1 MIGLGLQLTTGCSLG
16 MFGDGKDKALRENS
30 GYRQVNAACAQMSLT
45 NPTLDVKTTREL
57 LDCFNSNGALQ
68 ELATLVGKLDDA
80 RLEPI
85 VSAINKYILNDS
97 KILYQLEETHQTL
110 VDAGVLDRT
119 LFQVGRLLENDE
131 FVASLVALLQDGY
144 FASTTLHVVGR
155 NPDKKLLRAFERVST
170 KITPETIPGTLNAA
184 LTLAE
189 SRSFKALQ
197 DHFKTERPS
206 RRSLN
211 EITDHLLA
219 YLQEPNQVALGREFI
234 NSLISHDLFKI
245 FDTFVGTEPEELR
258 TGVPKI
264 AAILDSMLQPYSDGH
279 QDLVLDGLTSLLH
292 YSHKKLPCLQGG
304 ALIPDPAAFVLSE
317 LSRKKRTPED
327 AASFI
332 KRENHLTLASMSSF
346 CAYPPQLSEY
356 YPYLMRLA
364 DHSSIGLIAEL
375 MRIASDPDR
384 TLNLQRPMLK
394 LMIDILADTGN
405 GLNGGPAEDSAGF
418 KHLTPLLDELNGRK
432 AWNNLFLVVSL
443 IRLEHREDL
452 IELLKFVIEP
462 TQTLDNGSLY
472 DVLTDVLSRTKKQ
485 SLYNFVRSLRHFM
498 NANEP
503 ILVPALRDLRS
514 AYYINDVH
522 PLFDILHRFLAEST
536 KNEAVFNTVF
546 EISDMP
552 EFQPAVA
559 LFSRM
564 SKDGRLKDLLGAIFT
579 IFHKFA
585 REGATPIQRL
595 NEPPFSA
602 QRRHDLTSADL
613 VMFEN
618 SPVTAPE
625 TVPACSRI
633 DLGKKLS
640 DVEDPGFADLLENFL
655 SCVNGDQK
663 HSEITESIRFLQNTK
678 TESGH
683 SYLAL
688 PVEMLKTL
696 TLNQPEFEY
705 LVHSWLRSSSV
716 ENSSHRSRFDR
727 LLSAAP
733 YWLTGDGEA
742 LRDPLRPL
750 INLAGYLVENGE
762 VRAKLRHLEAFLA
775 SDLVLRN
782 PDFPDLMIYGEKL
795 LDQKPEPTPIPKP
808 EYNDEVREQIRRS
821 LRSYCDPSSDQDG
834 KVQEIIEDYEHAIT
848 GWDLDPKGRPRRSW
862 TFKEFQDRLEPA
874 LQKLGDPTQSAEDKP
889 LLDSIFE
896 FARYFTLGSGPSTR
910 ERHYRIEELESWLLN
925 HSNDYRAIPYYY
937 QTESQ
942 PGVYEFESRP
952 RIRLVNT
959 LDRLELLLV
968 NADFIAPLLNK
979 NFGLQFTA
987 QIAEAWKDEER
998 EIWPAQIQ
1006 NKFRNKNPQ
1015 TLAEALKDIESTQ
1028 KLFEKI
1034 IGMPKMPKC
1043 RSEMGLRFS
1052 EFQNG
1057 ISDDMALIT
1066 EFLTKE
1072 GLSWQQFAELKK
1084 LLNTKP
1090 LKARLFNIR
1099 QMISVLRENLPEP
1112 GETRS
1117 GIGMKLLRD
1126 LFFELYYSTPAEFRN
1141 PKAGDRNHLSLA
1153 LLGVKMGATRQ
1164 AGRLLRP
1171 FKEAASSSDAPDPSL
1186 KTVLSALIEGAT
1198 AREENSAPFVQ
1209 NITRTFLHQPKHELL
1224 WKILGELFAALDDG
1238 IAPQLRQFAYY
1249 ALASAKNL
1257 DIIPAALRTASPLFD
1272 ENLDYFTARSRNIGK
1287 ALRSKRAADLV
1298 QALYEDPDLDDKEKL
1313 RRLLFGALADS
1324 SLATDALALVRQIDL
1339 NPEAKDFWTKF
1350 VENVD
1355 LVTSN
1360 RDYQALELDQALRP
1374 ILDFFEEKP
1383 LDPYNPHAISAAKE
1397 IRLHLAARILEGDL
1411 EQFLI
1416 LARNHPDDFYR
1427 VLIALSHSIESKEL
1441 PDFFALIRRGLS
1453 DAP

>member
-45 NPTLDVKTTREL
+45 NPSLDVKTTREL

-68 ELATLVGKLDDA
+68 ELATLVGRLDDA

-85 VSAINKYILNDS
+85 VSAVNKYILNDS
-97 KILYQLEETHQTL
+97 KVLYQLEETHRTL
-110 VDAGVLDRT
+110 VDAGILDRT
-119 LFQVGRLLENDE
+119 LFQIGRLLENDE

-144 FASTTLHVVGR
+144 FASTTLHIAGR
-155 NPDKKLLRAFERVST
+155 NPDKKLLRAFEKVST
-170 KITPETIPGTLNAA
+170 KITPETIPGTLNAS

-197 DHFKTERPS
+197 DHFRTEQPS

-211 EITDHLLA
+211 EITDHFLA
-219 YLQEPNQVALGREFI
+219 YLQEPNHVALGRELI

-258 TGVPKI
+258 TGIPKI
-264 AAILDSMLQPYSDGH
+264 AAILDSVLQPYSGKP
-279 QDLVLDGLTSLLH
+279 QDLILDGLTSLLH
-292 YSHKKLPCLQGG
+292 YSHKKLPCLEGG

-317 LSRKKRTPED
+317 FSRKKRSPED

-332 KRENHLTLASMSSF
+332 KRENHLTLASMNSLCS
-346 CAYPPQLSEY
+346 YPPQLSEY
-356 YPYLMRLA
+356 YPYLIRLA
-364 DHSSIGLIAEL
+364 DRSSIGLIAEL
-375 MRIASDPDR
+375 MRIASDSDR
-384 TLNLQRPMLK
+384 TLDLQRPMLK

-405 GLNGGPAEDSAGF
+405 GLNGGPAEDSAGV
-418 KHLTPLLDELNGRK
+418 KHLTPLLDELNGRN

-443 IRLEHREDL
+443 IRLEYREDL
-452 IELLKFVIEP
+452 IEILKFAVEP
-462 TQTLDNGSLY
+462 TQTLDNDSLY

-498 NANEP
+498 NSDEP

-514 AYYINDVH
+514 AYYVNDVH
-522 PLFDILHRFLAEST
+522 PLFDVLHRFLAEST
-536 KNEAVFNTVF
+536 KNEAVFNTIF
-546 EISDMP
+546 EISEMP

-564 SKDGRLKDLLGAIFT
+564 SKDGRMKDLLGAIFT

-595 NEPPFSA
+595 TEPPFFA

-613 VMFEN
+613 VTFEN
-618 SPVTAPE
+618 SPVTPTEA
-625 TVPACSRI
+625 VPACSQI
-633 DLGKKLS
+633 DLDKKLS
-640 DVEDPGFADLLENFL
+640 DVEAPEFADQLENIL
-655 SCVNGDQK
+655 SCLNGDQK
-663 HSEITESIRFLQNTK
+663 HAELSESIRFLQNTK
-678 TESGH
+678 TESGQ
-683 SYLAL
+683 SYFAL
-688 PVEMLKTL
+688 PLEILKTL
-696 TLNQPEFEY
+696 PLRQPEFEY
-705 LVHSWLRSSSV
+705 LVQSWLRSSSA
-716 ENSSHRSRFDR
+716 ENNAKLSRFDR

-733 YWLTGDGEA
+733 FWLTGDAGG
-742 LRDPLRPL
+742 LRNPLRPL
-750 INLAGYLVENGE
+750 IDVAGYLVENGE
-762 VRAKLRHLEAFLA
+762 IRAKLRHLETFLA

-782 PDFPDLMIYGEKL
+782 SDFPELMIYGEKL
-795 LDQKPEPTPIPKP
+795 LDQKPEPTPRPKA
-808 EYNDEVREQIRRS
+808 EYNDEIREQIRRS
-821 LRSYCDPSSDQDG
+821 LEDYCDPSSDQEA
-834 KVQEIIEDYEHAIT
+834 KIQEIIGDYEHAIT
-848 GWDLDPKGRPRRSW
+848 GWDLDSTGSPRRSW

-874 LQKLGDPTQSAEDKP
+874 LQKLGDPTQSAPDKP
-889 LLDSIFE
+889 LLDSMFD
-896 FARYFTLGSGPSTR
+896 FARYFTLGSGPPTR
-910 ERHYRIEELESWLLN
+910 ERHYRIEELESWLLD

-942 PGVYEFESRP
+942 PGVYKFESRP
-952 RIRLVNT
+952 RIRLVST

-987 QIAEAWKDEER
+987 QIAEAWKDEGR
-998 EIWPAQIQ
+998 EIWPTQIQ

-1028 KLFEKI
+1028 RLFEKI

-1043 RSEMGLRFS
+1043 RSENGLKFS
-1052 EFQNG
+1052 DFQNIVG
-1057 ISDDMALIT
+1057 DDVALIS

-1072 GLSWQQFAELKK
+1072 GLSWRQFGELKK
-1084 LLNTKP
+1084 LLSTKP

-1126 LFFELYYSTPAEFRN
+1126 LFFELYYATPPEFRN
-1141 PKAGDRNHLSLA
+1141 PKAGGRNHLSLA
-1153 LLGVKMGATRQ
+1153 LIGVRMGATRQ
-1164 AGRLLRP
+1164 AGRLLGP
-1171 FKEAASSSDAPDPSL
+1171 FKEGATSGDAPDPSL
-1186 KTVLSALIEGAT
+1186 KVVLSALVEGAT
-1198 AREENSAPFVQ
+1198 ARDENSTPFIQ
-1209 NITRTFLHQPKHELL
+1209 NITRTLLHQPKHELL
-1224 WKILGELFAALDDG
+1224 WKILGELFAAIDDG
-1238 IAPQLRQFAYY
+1238 KALQLRQLAYY

-1257 DIIPAALRTASPLFD
+1257 DIISAALKTAGPLFD
-1272 ENLDYFTARSRNIGK
+1272 EYLDYFTTQSKNIGRV
-1287 ALRSKRAADLV
+1287 LRSKRAGYLV
-1298 QALYEDPDLDDKEKL
+1298 QALYEDPDLDNKEKL
-1313 RRLLFGALADS
+1313 RRLLLGALADP
-1324 SLATDALALVRQIDL
+1324 SLATDALALVRQIHL
-1339 NPEAKDFWTKF
+1339 NPKANAFWTKF

-1360 RDYQALELDQALRP
+1360 RDYQALDIGQALRP

-1383 LDPYNPHAISAAKE
+1383 LDPYNPHAISAANE
-1397 IRLHLAARILEGDL
+1397 IRLHLADRILQGDL